1 LTGKELF
8 WQLAESLLGEPAVTR
23 STMMGLPCLRLD
35 GRFFASLDRG
45 THALLVK
52 LPADRVQALIVA
64 GHAEPFA
71 PAGRVFREWAALPRP
86 DPRRWWT
93 LLNEAKRFAVSAAA

>member
-1 LTGKELF
+1 MAGSSPRS
-8 WQLAESLLGEPAVTR
+8 AAVPTR
-23 STMMGLPCLRLD
+23 CWSSCRPT
-35 GRFFASLDRG
+35 A
-45 THALLVK
+45 
-52 LPADRVQALIVA
+52 QALIVA